1 MFKKPTVFLK
11 ELAKNQT
18 VQGRFFG
25 FLRTMISRSKNIVLL
40 VLRTAGKK
48 VYVLN
53 PNLPSSSFFEKERK
67 NGTTL
72 EDSYACS
79 CQFICCKTSLDAH
92 GTQT

>member
-1 MFKKPTVFLK
+1 M
-11 ELAKNQT
+11 
-18 VQGRFFG
+18 
-25 FLRTMISRSKNIVLL
+25 VLL

-48 VYVLN
+48 VYVLD
-53 PNLPSSSFFEKERK
+53 PNLPSGSFFEKERK

-72 EDSYACS
+72 EDSHACS